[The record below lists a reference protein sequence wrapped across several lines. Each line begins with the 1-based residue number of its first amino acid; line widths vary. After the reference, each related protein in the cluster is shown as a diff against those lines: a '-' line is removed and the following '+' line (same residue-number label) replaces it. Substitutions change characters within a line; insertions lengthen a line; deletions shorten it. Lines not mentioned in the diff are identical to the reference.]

1 MSKLV
6 NGTTYHDDTPDR
18 VIEILEM
25 VRLNGTRIK
34 ICLGSPTTGEDWGE
48 KHDVAGY
55 EGRSCGE
62 IKAPILIHNKRST
75 GGGLILDYCIVKIME
90 SKGKRVLWQHPK
102 YHKGEN
108 DKAEG

>member
-25 VRLNGTRIK
+25 VRGNGTRIQV
-34 ICLGSPTTGEDWGE
+34 CLGDRETGKDWEE
-48 KHDVAGY
+48 KYDVVGY
-55 EGRSCGE
+55 VGRSCGE
-62 IKAPILIHNKRST
+62 IKVPLLIHNSRSI
-75 GGGLILDYCIVKIME
+75 GGGAIPDHCIVKVMK

-108 DKAEG
+108 GQVTG